1 MIGLTSTTTWYGIYH
16 GAGGTTS
23 AGLHREDGRQPRSD
37 THRGAFIM
45 RIVALAFA
53 WSLVLAAHAWS
64 VGPTSSPWEKGAV
77 EAVDLSGRR
86 HRVGDDDG
94 AVTVIV
100 FLSTSCPISNVAQP
114 RLCEIANRFAGG
126 VPPGS
131 APVRFFGVV
140 VDEDSTADGAREH
153 FRERPL
159 SFPVLLGERH
169 ELRRRL
175 RPTHVPEAFVIDAR
189 GRTLYRGAIDDAF
202 EAVGRRRPQVTRHW
216 LADAVGAAS
225 AGRDPAEAWVPPV
238 GCRLELPE
246 GEPSSGGAS
255 FTRDVAPI
263 LHARCVAC
271 HRQGNVAPF
280 PLTTFEEVKSHA
292 AMILETVRGR
302 LMPPWMPDTNP
313 DHPFVG
319 DRRLSDAE
327 IATIVEWV
335 EGGCVR
341 GDPRDEPT
349 LPPSLDGWQLGEPDL
364 VVRLSE
370 PFKVPADGPDRL
382 QHFVVPIDIPEDKVV
397 AAVEFHPGDRR
408 VVHHAV
414 LFLDASGTARR
425 LDASTPEP
433 GYGGFG
439 GPGFLPS
446 GALGGWSPGNTP
458 RRLPGGRGRH
468 LKRGSDLVVQVHY
481 HPDGVERVDRSE
493 IGLFFI
499 DEPTA
504 KIVAERERLVGS
516 IWTSAYDIDI
526 PPGDPCWTT
535 TASYT
540 LPKEVTVVGIV
551 PHMHLLGKSVR
562 VRAELPDGRSEGLV
576 DIPSWNYAWQDEFLF
591 ERPFPLPAGTR
602 IVTEG
607 VFDNS
612 SDNPSNPSKPPRR
625 VEWGDGTLDEMLFTF
640 LLVSAGRTE
649 DLVHVVLDNLGHD
662 LRQPR
667 R

>member
-1 MIGLTSTTTWYGIYH
+1 MRGMLNVFVGL
-16 GAGGTTS
+16 
-23 AGLHREDGRQPRSD
+23 
-37 THRGAFIM
+37 
-45 RIVALAFA
+45 
-53 WSLVLAAHAWS
+53 LVLGTPSDDAGAQ
-64 VGPTSSPWEKGAV
+64 PSPWERGVIA
-77 EAVDLSGRR
+77 ATDLSGREYR
-86 HRVGDDDG
+86 LGEDDG
-94 AVTVIV
+94 AVTVVV
-100 FLSTSCPISNVAQP
+100 FLSTACPVSNTVQP
-114 RLCEIANRFAGG
+114 RLGDLADGLAEAHRDGDR
-126 VPPGS
+126 
-131 APVRFFGVV
+131 PVRFFGVV
-140 VDEDSTADGAREH
+140 ADTDTTSDLAAEH
-153 FRERPL
+153 FQHRPL
-159 SFPVLLGERH
+159 PFPVLFGGRE
-169 ELRRRL
+169 EIRRRF
-175 RPTHVPEAFVIDAR
+175 RPTHVPEAFVVDPR
-189 GRTLYRGAIDDAF
+189 GGIVYRGAIDDAF
-202 EAVGRRRPQVTRHW
+202 EAVGRRRPRITRHW
-216 LADAVGAAS
+216 LADAVQAAV
-225 AGRDPAEAWVPPV
+225 AGRDPPRASVPPV
-238 GCRLELPE
+238 GCRLELTAEAPF
-246 GEPSSGGAS
+246 SGDVS

-271 HRQGNVAPF
+271 HRQGNVGPF

-292 AMILETVRGR
+292 PMVVETVRGR
-302 LMPPWMPDTNP
+302 LMPPWMPDANP
-313 DHPFVG
+313 GHPFVG
-319 DRRLSDAE
+319 DRRLADAE
-327 IATIVEWV
+327 IATIVAWV
-335 EGGCVR
+335 EGGCVP
-341 GDPRDEPT
+341 GDPRDEPP
-349 LPPSLDGWQLGEPDL
+349 LPQSIDGWQLGQPDL
-364 VVRLSE
+364 VLRVPE
-370 PFKVPADGPDRL
+370 PFTVPADGPDRL
-382 QHFVVPIDIPEDKVV
+382 QHFVVPIEIPEDKVV

-425 LDASTPEP
+425 LDAATPEP

-468 LKRGSDLVVQVHY
+468 LKRGSDLVVQIHY
-481 HPDGVERVDRSE
+481 HPDGMERVDRSE

-551 PHMHLLGKSVR
+551 PHMHLLGRSAR
-562 VRAELPDGRSEGLV
+562 VRAELPDGRSELLIA
-576 DIPSWNYAWQDEFLF
+576 IPSWNYAWQDEFLF

-612 SDNPSNPSKPPRR
+612 AGNPSNPSKPPRR

-640 LLVSAGRTE
+640 ILVSAGRTE